1 MEKEEI
7 KKSCARL
14 QGQRATNPQCG
25 TIVLIGVKGLLFSKR
40 PSRWYAQISF
50 IESQCNYVPHSKP
63 RFGVQ
68 LGTSLGK
75 TSSQNKVSGH
85 LPLENMF
92 IPFASFSHFFGT
104 NAIFFASLSNVCAHR
119 KTLSSSI
126 EASLFLSLFF
136 FGFLKAINAFNAI
149 KAIKAINAIITIKT
163 Y

>member
-92 IPFASFSHFFGT
+92 IPFARFPISSEPTPYSSHRCPTCALTAKRCRVASKPVSFFPFSSL
-104 NAIFFASLSNVCAHR
+104 AS
-119 KTLSSSI
+119 
-126 EASLFLSLFF
+126 
-136 FGFLKAINAFNAI
+136 
-149 KAIKAINAIITIKT
+149 
-163 Y
+163 